1 VGPKT
6 SIGTNAIPVG
16 RRNERRVPPSRE
28 TPESRARGSLLP
40 SRATLAVMDFG
51 NIRRDRGAQA
61 DPTVAGAVAQ

>member
-1 VGPKT
+1 
-6 SIGTNAIPVG
+6 
-16 RRNERRVPPSRE
+16 
-28 TPESRARGSLLP
+28 LLP